1 MYRYLFTKGIAEKTQ
16 RMKCRQVCRHFLPTV
31 PTLPTLSMP
40 TLPTVPTLPTCRQKC
55 RHLACR
61 HFVSP
66 TLFEWLAADNLI
78 EPTTLGIA
86 TLSIATSKA
95 SSRDNLLC
103 TGHSYN
109 DSGSTSFVAVY
120 FKVPPTLPSF
130 EWMGHLLIFPTRM
143 YILCYW
149 LFACRWPPLPTGD
162 HGQNLMCPPEGE
174 TAQINMLQHFVRR
187 RYVTFLLF
195 E

>member
-1 MYRYLFTKGIAEKTQ
+1 
-16 RMKCRQVCRHFLPTV
+16 
-31 PTLPTLSMP
+31 MP
-40 TLPTVPTLPTCRQKC
+40 TLC
-55 RHLACR
+55 LADT
-61 HFVSP
+61 FW
-66 TLFEWLAADNLI
+66 WLAADNLI
-78 EPTTLGIA
+78 GEPTTLGIA

-174 TAQINMLQHFVRR
+174 TAQINMLQHFVKAVTATVC
-187 RYVTFLLF
+187 YVFCCLSRNSPSIHRIYVMIISNIFYAIAMWTQNR
-195 E
+195 